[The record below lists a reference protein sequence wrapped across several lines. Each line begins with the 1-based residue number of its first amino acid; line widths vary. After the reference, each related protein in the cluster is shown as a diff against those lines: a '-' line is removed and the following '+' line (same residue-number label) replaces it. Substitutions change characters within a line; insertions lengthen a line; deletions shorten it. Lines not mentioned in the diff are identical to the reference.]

1 MAAGFRR
8 PGRRAVLEGVQSVTA
23 KALNMTSRR
32 LRRAV
37 LIGCGALLLSAGV
50 PAAAATHPAHHSAP
64 PRSNARDTLSIQ
76 TLSVRAD
83 LVSGGRVLTRILV
96 PDGAP
101 AQHPE
106 VELNGRDVSGWFAM
120 RADHQIEGLVRHLR
134 LGPNR
139 LVARSAGLR
148 AELTITNH
156 PIGGPIFSGPQIK
169 PWKCQAG
176 ATDPQCDQKPT
187 YSYQYVPVATN
198 SVGLGITGVASVGT
212 FRPYDP
218 QSPPPS
224 ALIATATTRNGVTV
238 PFIVREE
245 IGYIDRDQYAIAALW
260 QPGKPWHPWAPQPQ
274 YIDRLVITHGASC
287 DTTYGSGAAPGVLD
301 ANLLGAG
308 FILMSNAL
316 DNAGHNC
323 NLLTQ
328 AESLV
333 MTKQRV
339 IDEYGPVKWT
349 IGTGCSGGSLVQ
361 QQVANAYPG
370 IYQGITPQ
378 CSFTDAWSSALE
390 YVDYT
395 ILLKYFENPARWG
408 TGAVWTPLGI
418 SQVLDHP
425 NIGNP
430 ITFTTVIPNSADPSR
445 SCPGVPASKV
455 YKPGSNPHGVKC
467 TLQQYMVNVFGLRK
481 DGFANRPFG
490 NDGIQYGLLGLL
502 NGEISP
508 AAFVDLNAK
517 VGGLTQADTYQKAR
531 SRPDLIGLKRAYRSG
546 AVDSA
551 NNLNRVA
558 IIDLRGPDPGAFHD
572 VYRTYAMRARL
583 LRNFGTAANQVL
595 WRGLAPLIGDVGYAD
610 EAVLAMDRWLAQV
623 HADHRSIPLPQKI
636 IADKPY
642 DLTDRCTDGAGTDLP
657 ALTCD
662 EVVQA
667 YGTPRMSAGM
677 PMSDDILECRLQPL
691 RRTSYPVKFT
701 VAQWQQLKETFP
713 HGVCNYNVRGVDQ
726 RGTIPWLTYQHP
738 NGNVIYGGQPLG
750 PPPRSRVEASA
761 ES

>member
-1 MAAGFRR
+1 MVSRWLR
-8 PGRRAVLEGVQSVTA
+8 SAVLG
-23 KALNMTSRR
+23 
-32 LRRAV
+32 
-37 LIGCGALLLSAGV
+37 GCGALLLSSLV
-50 PAAAATHPAHHSAP
+50 PTAAASGETHKAAP
-64 PRSNARDTLSIQ
+64 PRQHGQHALSIR

-83 LVSGGRVLTRILV
+83 LVSGNRVLTRIV
-96 PDGAP
+96 MPEGAE
-101 AQHPE
+101 ASKVHAF
-106 VELNGRDVSGWFAM
+106 LNGRDVSRWFAT
-120 RADHQIEGLVRHLR
+120 RADHQVEGMVRHLR
-134 LGPNR
+134 LGKNH
-139 LVARSAGLR
+139 LVAAVGEHR

-156 PIGGPIFSGPQIK
+156 PIGGPIFAGPQVR
-169 PWKCQAG
+169 PWACQAG
-176 ATDPQCDQKPT
+176 AKDAQCNQPP
-187 YSYQYVPVATN
+187 SYRYHYLPVGTN
-198 SVGLGITGVASVGT
+198 AIGLGITGVAAVSA

-218 QSPPPS
+218 QSPPPA
-224 ALIATATTRNGVTV
+224 ALIATTTTKNGVTV

-260 QPGKPWHPWAPQPQ
+260 QPGKPWRPWAPQPQ
-274 YIDRLVITHGASC
+274 YIDRLVVTHGASC
-287 DTTYGSGAAPGVLD
+287 DTTYGTGEAPGVLD
-301 ANLLGAG
+301 AALLGAG

-339 IDEYGPVKWT
+339 IDEYGPVRWT

-395 ILLKYFENPARWG
+395 ILLKYFENPTRWG
-408 TGAVWTPLGI
+408 TDALWTPLGI

-425 NIGNP
+425 NVGNP
-430 ITFTTVIPNSADPSR
+430 ITFTTAIPNSANPSR

-490 NDGIQYGLLGLL
+490 NDGIQYGLKGLL

-508 AAFVDLNAK
+508 AAFVDINAK
-517 VGGLTQADTYQKAR
+517 VGGLTQNATYQKAR
-531 SRPDLIGLKRAYRSG
+531 STPDLIGLKRAYRSG

-551 NNLNRVA
+551 NNLDRVA

-595 WRGLAPLIGDVGYAD
+595 WRGLAPLLGDVRYAD

-623 HADHRSIPLPQKI
+623 HADHRSIPLAQKI
-636 IADKPY
+636 IADKPF
-642 DLTDRCTDGAGTDLP
+642 DLTDRCTDGAGLDLP
-657 ALTCD
+657 AAACD

-667 YGTPRMSAGM
+667 YGTPRMAAGM

-691 RRTSYPVKFT
+691 RRSGYPVHFT
-701 VAQWQQLKETFP
+701 DAQWQKLKETFP
-713 HGVCNYNVRGVDQ
+713 NGVCNYNLRGVAQ
-726 RGTIPWLTYQHP
+726 RGAVSWLTYQRP
-738 NGNVIYGGQPLG
+738 NGKVIYGGKRLG
-750 PPPRSRVEASA
+750 PSPRSHVIAA
-761 ES
+761 EESY